1 MHEFGLIR
9 NVYCLQKASVPLS
22 LCHDYNRRGSICVN
36 NVDGWF
42 AWLIYIRLLPD
53 CLYLPRA
60 KSALV
65 CSLSSQH
72 HLPQQSS
79 ARLEHISMQMCN
91 YLKVI
96 CLHAV
101 ATSMHTNPALTQ
113 LSWFR
118 VEHIISDAA
127 ENVATI
133 TDEKTE
139 VHVLQP
145 DEALPPQALSA
156 PPKPASQVSFVA
168 IAFMA
173 GTWYG

>member
-1 MHEFGLIR
+1 
-9 NVYCLQKASVPLS
+9 
-22 LCHDYNRRGSICVN
+22 
-36 NVDGWF
+36 
-42 AWLIYIRLLPD
+42 
-53 CLYLPRA
+53 
-60 KSALV
+60 
-65 CSLSSQH
+65 
-72 HLPQQSS
+72 
-79 ARLEHISMQMCN
+79 MQMCN

-133 TDEKTE
+133 IDEKTE